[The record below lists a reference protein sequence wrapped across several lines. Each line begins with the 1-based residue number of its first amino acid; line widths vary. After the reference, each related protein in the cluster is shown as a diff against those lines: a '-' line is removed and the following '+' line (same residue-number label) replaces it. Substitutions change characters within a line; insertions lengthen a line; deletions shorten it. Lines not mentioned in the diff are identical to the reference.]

1 MSLYGRIF
9 ASFYDRLLASA
20 ERAGLAAKRHSLL
33 ARARGR
39 VLEIGAGTGLNLAH
53 YPAEVGELVL
63 AEPDAAMAA
72 RLRRRVRAHGLAAR
86 VVEAHA
92 EDLPFADAAFDTIV
106 CTLVLCTVDDPACAL
121 AEVRRVLAPQG
132 QLLFLEHVRADD
144 PGLARWQ
151 DRLAGLWRRVG
162 RGCRPNR
169 ATATAIEQAG
179 FRIAEIEHDRIPKAL
194 PIVAPLVVGR
204 ALPA

>member
-1 MSLYGRIF
+1 VSLYGCIF
-9 ASFYDRLLASA
+9 AAFYDRLLASS

-162 RGCRPNR
+162 RGCHPNR